1 MTVRVRADPII
12 LDFPRG
18 GKAAGCRGLTRAAV
32 IVHSES
38 VLLNVEQSAPGIIA
52 PAARPLRRQMAA
64 LLGFLAASWAVSL
77 LGSLPIRMNGDWYA
91 AADKAPWTPPG
102 WMFGSAWLVL
112 YAAMAT
118 AAWLVWRQQLFP
130 RRDAL
135 RAYGG
140 LLLLNLA
147 WPLMFFG
154 LYPVLGAAALWLALL
169 VIAAH
174 VVIATVAVLHF
185 GPISTTAGV
194 LMLPYVSW
202 LVFSASLNLYAAVHN

>member
-1 MTVRVRADPII
+1 M
-12 LDFPRG
+12 
-18 GKAAGCRGLTRAAV
+18 
-32 IVHSES
+32 
-38 VLLNVEQSAPGIIA
+38 
-52 PAARPLRRQMAA
+52 
-64 LLGFLAASWAVSL
+64 SL
-77 LGSLPIRMNGDWYA
+77 LGSLPIRMNGAWYA

-102 WMFGSAWLVL
+102 WMFGAAWLAL
-112 YAAMAT
+112 YATMAV
-118 AAWLVWRQQLFP
+118 AAWLVWRQRLLP

-135 RAYGG
+135 RVYGG

-154 LYPVLGAAALWLALL
+154 LYPLMGTAALWLALL

-174 VVIATVAVLHF
+174 AVFATLAVLHF
-185 GPISTTAGV
+185 GPISTAAGL